1 MPDPGRDQLQDQD
14 PPSAGTPAGAPA
26 VVSARAAAGVTPERV
41 EQRLRERFPD
51 VGFRRQEGP
60 AVRDHTLVVPGERI
74 VELCTFLRDDPEL
87 DFALLSWV
95 GGADYLPRD
104 PRFEVIYHLLSI
116 TRKCRVV
123 LKVQLPEE
131 NPRLPSVV
139 NVWPTANW
147 HERETYDFYGIQF
160 TGHPD
165 LTRIL
170 LPEEWVGWPLRKDS
184 PLGYQEVAF
193 THNTPNRAPPDP
205 DLKKLAP
212 KKVKYR
218 AH

>member
-1 MPDPGRDQLQDQD
+1 M
-14 PPSAGTPAGAPA
+14 SGTLTVAAGATL
-26 VVSARAAAGVTPERV
+26 TPERA
-41 EQRLRERFPD
+41 EQRLREAFP
-51 VGFRRQEGP
+51 GASIRRQEGA
-60 AVRDHTLVVPGERI
+60 AVRDHTLIVPADHL
-74 VELCTFLRDDPEL
+74 VEMCTFLRDDPGL

-95 GGADYLPRD
+95 GGVDYLPRQ
-104 PRFEVIYHLLSI
+104 PRFEVVYHLLSI
-116 TRKCRVV
+116 THHCRLV
-123 LKVQLPEE
+123 LKVELPEE
-131 NPRLPSVV
+131 NPRVPTVSA
-139 NVWPTANW
+139 VWPTANW

-170 LPEEWVGWPLRKDS
+170 LPEAWVGWPLRKDS

-193 THNTPNRAPPDP
+193 THNTPERTVPDP

-212 KKVKYR
+212 KKVTYR

>member
-1 MPDPGRDQLQDQD
+1 MPETHPVGL
-14 PPSAGTPAGAPA
+14 A
-26 VVSARAAAGVTPERV
+26 PERV

-51 VGFRRQEGP
+51 VPFRRQEGA
-60 AVRDHTLVVPGERI
+60 AVRDHTVYLPATRLVEA
-74 VELCTFLRDDPEL
+74 CTFLRDDPEL
-87 DFALLSWV
+87 AFTMLVSIAGV
-95 GGADYLPRD
+95 DYLPRD
-104 PRFEVIYHLLSI
+104 PRFEVVYHLLSI
-116 TRKCRVV
+116 PKNGRIV
-123 LKVQLPEE
+123 LKVEVREE
-131 NPRLPSVV
+131 DPKVPTVTG
-139 NVWPTANW
+139 VWPTANW
-147 HERETYDFYGIQF
+147 LERETYDFYGIVF
-160 TGHPD
+160 SGHPD

-193 THNTPNRAPPDP
+193 THNTPDREKPDP